1 MIGLKHGEL
10 KEIAEEL
17 GISHQSVRAYMQGRF
32 KSKRI
37 QQVVDRRQ
45 QKNIAEFQK
54 AQKA

>member
-17 GISHQSVRAYMQGRF
+17 GVRHSTVRLVAIGIT

-37 QQVVDRRQ
+37 MAAINARQ